1 MLVNAKVLASADAR
15 ICGNDTADT
24 TVRCYPGAQGGVE
37 TAYSF
42 LRFVYAMD
50 GGSFSNVQSE

>member
-1 MLVNAKVLASADAR
+1 MLASADAR

-24 TVRCYPGAQGGVE
+24 IVRCYSGAQGGVE

-50 GGSFSNVQSE
+50 GGSLSNVQSE